1 MVATHRLGPIREHDN
16 AINSPFFRGLAITI
30 KNSYSLHQTIPRLA
44 STRMREPDII
54 LAMDKPSVNYLA
66 DHLKSLPSLFI
77 QTGGGPF
84 IHPKLYQDGLP
95 DTLQSILTLC
105 NSYSQLGPSDHTLS
119 VDICNASRTLLDLHP
134 SLHNFKAELAFVQSL
149 ILLQIITLF
158 TPSPPI
164 TPLLRQQADNRVPL
178 LQASVEG
185 LYRST
190 PATLPS
196 SMPPYE
202 AWVLA
207 ESCRRTMHVAHLVH
221 GVYLMQTQ
229 GTFNLTMFVKALPLC
244 RNVGLWELDPSV
256 DNELGGNA
264 GDQTGNVRA
273 LETELISY
281 RELTDMWD
289 NDEVQQL
296 HLFEEM
302 LIAACKGIDSVR
314 ERFLDFHTPPVNPK
328 WPL

>member
-1 MVATHRLGPIREHDN
+1 MVATRRLAPIREHDN
-16 AINSPFFRGLAITI
+16 PINSPFFRGLARTI
-30 KNSYSLHQTIPRLA
+30 KNSYSLHDTTPRLT

-54 LAMDKPSVNYLA
+54 LAMDKSSVNYLA
-66 DHLKSLPSLFI
+66 DHFRSFPSIFI

-84 IHPKLYQDGLP
+84 IHPKLYQDSLP
-95 DTLQSILTLC
+95 DSLQSMLTLC
-105 NSYSQLGPSDHTLS
+105 NSYTHLDPSDHNLS
-119 VDICNASRTLLDLHP
+119 VDICNASRTLLGLRPTLH
-134 SLHNFKAELAFVQSL
+134 SFKAELGFVQSL

-158 TPSPPI
+158 APSPPI

-178 LQASVEG
+178 LKASVEE
-185 LYRST
+185 LYRSM

-221 GVYLMQTQ
+221 GVYLMQTR

-244 RNVGLWELDPSV
+244 RNVGLWELDPSIY
-256 DNELGGNA
+256 NEQGGNL
-264 GDQTGNVRA
+264 GDQNGNVRA
-273 LETELISY
+273 LGAELISY

-302 LIAACKGIDSVR
+302 LIAACKGIDSVT
-314 ERFLDFHTPPVNPK
+314 EKFLDCHSPPVNPK
-328 WPL
+328 W